1 VIIDG
6 YVDAATLLPGA
17 VAAAL
22 PKTEKPWF
30 KTDYNTEQKI
40 LAEKNLACPRLRQ
53 TCWQA

>member
-1 VIIDG
+1 VIIDA

-30 KTDYNTEQKI
+30 KTDYNTEQKN
-40 LAEKNLACPRLRQ
+40 LAEKNLACPR
-53 TCWQA
+53 